1 MPAFVL
7 DSVVEQQKI
16 PFGTTGGDYRC
27 TWTDRATGQVVKQ
40 QDYPNAN
47 IPFSDVGEG
56 QYRISLVRLDATTRA
71 VISKPAEGEFD
82 VVAPVAEVPVS
93 FSVVPA

>member
-1 MPAFVL
+1 MPNFVL
-7 DSVVEQQKI
+7 NSHVESRKI
-16 PFGTTGGDYRC
+16 PFGTSPGDFRC
-27 TWTDRATGQVVKQ
+27 TWTDRASNQVVKQ

-56 QYRISLVRLDATTRA
+56 QYRISLVRLDATTRS
-71 VISKPAEGEFD
+71 VITTPVDVDYD

-93 FSVVPA
+93 FTVVPA